1 MKGFIVVTNIDTNR
15 SVCLPV
21 KDIKSIGECSN
32 GCSIEVDYDFKR
44 DSSVGVDTVETFD
57 EVMSLLEQS
66 L

>member
-1 MKGFIVVTNIDTNR
+1 MKGFFVVTNVDTNR
-15 SVCLPV
+15 RVCLPV

-32 GCSIEVDYDFKR
+32 GSFVEVDYDVKC

-57 EVMSLLEQS
+57 KVMSILEQA